1 MAQVS
6 LPLPV
11 VSNCFDKM
19 SHGNFDSARKFWK
32 MPELVEKLLPFLDL
46 ESTLHLA
53 QTHELTQDILQGSF
67 AWNKLIRRSRL
78 QDGGSLGED
87 AGLLEEKIDAVKLLV
102 AILKLMKDPKANM
115 LDLLDTV
122 CTRCPPDIVSRL
134 MCFGTVTISCPRL
147 P

>member
-1 MAQVS
+1 
-6 LPLPV
+6 
-11 VSNCFDKM
+11 
-19 SHGNFDSARKFWK
+19 

-122 CTRCPPDIVSRL
+122 CKRCPPDIVSRL
-134 MCFGTVTISCPRL
+134 MGFGTVTMRL